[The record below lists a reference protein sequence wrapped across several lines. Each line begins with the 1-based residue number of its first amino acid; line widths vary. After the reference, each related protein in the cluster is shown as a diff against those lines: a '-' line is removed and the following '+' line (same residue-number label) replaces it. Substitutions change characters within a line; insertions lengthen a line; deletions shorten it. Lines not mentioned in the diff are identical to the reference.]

1 MTDSTPDPDSGRRTP
16 PPSKR
21 IADELR
27 RAIDAGELAPG
38 ARLPSERELARAHGT
53 ARNTARQ
60 AIQILLAEGL
70 IEAQHGRGVFVRPPR
85 TMVRLGHDRYARRHR
100 QKGLAPFRA
109 EAERQGFTPTVE
121 VRDIGSVT
129 APRWIAER
137 LKLAEGDDVL
147 RRRNRYLAD
156 DRPVQLA
163 DTYIPL
169 HVAGH
174 SSLNQPEVGPG
185 GIYQRLE
192 DLGHRLLAF
201 REDITARMPRPEE
214 TESLAIPP
222 GVPVIELLHT
232 SLDQDGHPFEVTH
245 SILPADRNALS
256 FELTAD

>member
-1 MTDSTPDPDSGRRTP
+1 MADSTPEPGGGRREP

-38 ARLPSERELARAHGT
+38 SRLPSERELARSHGT

-70 IEAQHGRGVFVRPPR
+70 VEAQHGRGVFVRPPR
-85 TMVRLGHDRYARRHR
+85 PLVRLGHDRYSRRYR
-100 QKGLAPFRA
+100 KVGLAPFRA
-109 EAERQGFTPTVE
+109 EAERQGFAPRVE
-121 VRDIGSVT
+121 VLDVEPVS
-129 APRWIAER
+129 APGWVAER
-137 LKLAEGDDVL
+137 LKLEEGDKVL
-147 RRRNRYLAD
+147 RRRNRYFAD

-169 HVAGH
+169 EVAGQ
-174 SSLNQPEVGPG
+174 SSLHQPEVGPG

-192 DLGHRLLAF
+192 ERGHRLLAF
-201 REDITARMPRPEE
+201 REDISARMPRPDEV
-214 TESLAIPP
+214 ESLVISP
-222 GVPVIELLHT
+222 GIPVIELLHT
-232 SLDQDGHPFEVTH
+232 SLDQDGKPFEVTH
-245 SILPADRNALS
+245 FILPADRNALS